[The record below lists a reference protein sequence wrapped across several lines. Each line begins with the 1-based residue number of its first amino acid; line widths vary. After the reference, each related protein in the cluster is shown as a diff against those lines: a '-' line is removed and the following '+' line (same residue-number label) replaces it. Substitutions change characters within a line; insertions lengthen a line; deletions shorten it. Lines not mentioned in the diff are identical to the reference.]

1 MRKSNLVAILGLA
14 MLLLAGIAGAE
25 QVTLID
31 TTGSNVDGTF
41 ESTEDGTVKSLF
53 LLASYWLLA
62 GVIFIL
68 IDPI

>member
-1 MRKSNLVAILGLA
+1 MKKSNSVAILGLA
-14 MLLLAGIAGAE
+14 MLLLVGIAGAE
-25 QVTLID
+25 QVTFID

-41 ESTEDGTVKSLF
+41 ESTEDGTVKSLV